1 MKLKTSK
8 IMFDSIRLTVLTICD
23 SAGGRVGL
31 VPVVM
36 KVSTVVGRVYHNAA
50 RVQVDQNQTI
60 IRQVRTQLALDIS
73 LLADGAT
80 IRRIMM
86 LPTSYDSTRD
96 STEDK
101 SHLSNVTPSFSID

>member
-60 IRQVRTQLALDIS
+60 IRQVRTQLYIS